1 MGAAQATGRPSAAPV
16 GVVMPPHLAKLAAT
30 LIEHGINDLTHR
42 NGGSPAIRHLAEL
55 RRALAAAAS
64 GTPSATLEPRAA
76 VRSYTTAEAASV
88 MRLSQR
94 RVRHLAATGR
104 LIAVRR
110 GRDWQIDWQSAE
122 DYRRPGR
129 TR

>member
-1 MGAAQATGRPSAAPV
+1 MGAAQATGRPPAAPV
-16 GVVMPPHLAKLAAT
+16 GVVIAPHLAKLAAG

-42 NGGSPAIRHLAEL
+42 NGASPTIRHLAEL
-55 RRALAAAAS
+55 RRVLAAAAS
-64 GTPSATLEPRAA
+64 GTPSATLEPQARTP
-76 VRSYTTAEAASV
+76 YTTAEAASV

-110 GRDWQIDWQSAE
+110 GRDWQIDRQSAE